1 MTINSKNIIIP
12 SWLISVLM
20 PVLIAGVGYAIG
32 IGRIDAKTEV
42 KIEHLHEEVIE
53 LKTTKAS
60 DEKVDGVIQRLDDMN
75 ESMSRI
81 EDYILNQ

>member
-1 MTINSKNIIIP
+1 MTINSKNIIVP
-12 SWLISVLM
+12 SWLVSVFV

-53 LKTTKAS
+53 LKATKAS
-60 DEKVDGVIQRLDDMN
+60 DEKVDGVIIRLDDMN
-75 ESMSRI
+75 KSLIRI